1 MKRVTPGLE
10 RLLADPEK
18 YLRGSTLGL
27 VGTKP
32 GSDEKVVH
40 GPSVDDPLAAR
51 VFKTIS

>member
-27 VGTKP
+27 VVSAMK
-32 GSDEKVVH
+32 
-40 GPSVDDPLAAR
+40 
-51 VFKTIS
+51 